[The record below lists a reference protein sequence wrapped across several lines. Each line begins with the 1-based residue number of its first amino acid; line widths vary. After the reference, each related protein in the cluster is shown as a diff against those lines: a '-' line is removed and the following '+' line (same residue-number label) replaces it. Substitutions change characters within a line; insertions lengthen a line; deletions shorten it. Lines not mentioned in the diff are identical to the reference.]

1 MTVLGP
7 HAMGLWQT
15 AFDERFSTSHH
26 NEPRRVHAARLR
38 SDTKYSRSGEDK
50 LPTYSKV
57 FSTGYQILDDQLGK
71 LVEELLAR
79 EREGKQLWKRGER
92 LVLMDDQGRDST
104 WTVWDAG
111 HVGY

>member
-1 MTVLGP
+1 MAIIGA

-15 AFDERFSTSHH
+15 AIDEKFSATHR
-26 NEPRRVHAARLR
+26 NEPGHFHAVRLR
-38 SDTKYSRSGEDK
+38 SDTKPRSGEGK

-71 LVEELLAR
+71 LVEELLAH
-79 EREGKQLWKRGER
+79 EREGKRLWKRGEKLILR
-92 LVLMDDQGRDST
+92 NNQGRDST

-111 HVGY
+111 YVNN